1 MKISVA
7 TNQNIYCNV
16 IKPTTYS
23 LPLQHCCHTYICTTY
38 ALPLLHCY
46 HAYNLCPTLTALLSC
61 LQPVLCPTLTSKLP
75 CLQPMPYHNFIVTM
89 PTAYAIPLL
98 HCCHANNLS
107 YALPLLHC
115 YHAYKLWFTLCALL
129 PCLQPMT
136 FPLCIVTMPTTCDL
150 PFALHV
156 HPWEGHILHC
166 LSCVIF
172 ITRVTKAVVSIHK
185 SPGISMCD
193 RKGCYKYLSVNKSGE
208 LKSFNT
214 NINSYGNQ
222 FKINYPS
229 LDYFYK
235 PLKTYIKWSSSL
247 QVHYLFL

>member
-1 MKISVA
+1 MLS
-7 TNQNIYCNV
+7 
-16 IKPTTYS
+16 S
-23 LPLQHCCHTYICTTY
+23 LQPIPYPYTYICTTY

-75 CLQPMPYHNFIVTM
+75 CLQPMPYPNFIVTM

-115 YHAYKLWFTLCALL
+115 YHAYNLWFTLCALL

-193 RKGCYKYLSVNKSGE
+193 REGCYKYLSVNKRGE

>member
-1 MKISVA
+1 MSIGGCIYEDKCC
-7 TNQNIYCNV
+7 NQPEHILQCYQAYNLF
-16 IKPTTYS
+16 PTLT
-23 LPLQHCCHTYICTTY
+23 
-38 ALPLLHCY
+38 ALLSYLHL
-46 HAYNLCPTLTALLSC
+46 YNLCPTLT
-61 LQPVLCPTLTSKLP
+61 
-75 CLQPMPYHNFIVTM
+75 
-89 PTAYAIPLL
+89 
-98 HCCHANNLS
+98 
-107 YALPLLHC
+107 
-115 YHAYKLWFTLCALL
+115 ALL

-193 RKGCYKYLSVNKSGE
+193 RKGCYKYLSVNKRGE

>member
-1 MKISVA
+1 MPYP
-7 TNQNIYCNV
+7 YCIV
-16 IKPTTYS
+16 TMPTTYA
-23 LPLQHCCHTYICTTY
+23 LLWLHCCHAYNLSY
-38 ALPLLHCY
+38 ALPLLQSY
-46 HAYNLCPTLTALLSC
+46 HAYNLCPTLTSL
-61 LQPVLCPTLTSKLP
+61 LP
-75 CLQPMPYHNFIVTM
+75 CLQPMPYPYCIVVMPTTCPMPYPYCIVTM
-89 PTAYAIPLL
+89 PTTYD
-98 HCCHANNLS
+98 
-107 YALPLLHC
+107 LPFVHC
-115 YHAYKLWFTLCALL
+115 YHAYNLWLSLFAL
-129 PCLQPMT
+129 
-136 FPLCIVTMPTTCDL
+136 PTTCDL
-150 PFALHV
+150 PFALHI

-193 RKGCYKYLSVNKSGE
+193 RKGCYKYLSVNKRGE

-229 LDYFYK
+229 LDYFHK